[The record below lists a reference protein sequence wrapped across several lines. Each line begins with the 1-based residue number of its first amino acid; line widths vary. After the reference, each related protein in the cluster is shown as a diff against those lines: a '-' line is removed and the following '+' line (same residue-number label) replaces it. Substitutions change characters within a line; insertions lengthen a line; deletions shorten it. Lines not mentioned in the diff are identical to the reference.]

1 MNPVKH
7 FGEAGEIY
15 EQNTPTYS
23 VDIKLFCATAPFPYP
38 LKDQYRKRSV
48 AWNGL
53 THLLPL

>member
-48 AWNGL
+48 A
-53 THLLPL
+53 